1 MLCLSINVN
10 SLHLKLYAKVE
21 IPEQK
26 LTYLNTMEY
35 DMKLH
40 QVKTTIVNCTDVRLK
55 VLKILTSHIRYI
67 WCSQHVCDANN
78 KIQNET

>member
-40 QVKTTIVNCTDVRLK
+40 QVKTTIVNYTDVRLK
-55 VLKILTSHIRYI
+55 ELISLTPHRRYV
-67 WCSQHVCDANN
+67 WCSHYECDAAINV
-78 KIQNET
+78 